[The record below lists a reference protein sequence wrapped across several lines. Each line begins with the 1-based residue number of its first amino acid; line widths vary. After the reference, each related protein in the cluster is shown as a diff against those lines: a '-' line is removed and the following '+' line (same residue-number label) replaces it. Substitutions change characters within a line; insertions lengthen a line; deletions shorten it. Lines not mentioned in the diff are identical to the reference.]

1 MDSRESGNPWSESGV
16 DYFSWSFYNHR
27 NNTSLARS
35 RSMRHAVSATSNTTG
50 NATDVGP
57 ATFAVVMDGV
67 VDHAG
72 VDSM

>member
-1 MDSRESGNPWSESGV
+1 
-16 DYFSWSFYNHR
+16 
-27 NNTSLARS
+27 
-35 RSMRHAVSATSNTTG
+35 MRHAVSATSHTTG
-50 NATDVGP
+50 NATDLGP